1 MRRRSFPAPAYRYM
15 LNVEIVDY
23 TESRYVSL
31 FNDEAERLLGIKAE
45 ELNALQLSN
54 SEAFERVFQSALL
67 KEYVMTLRVK
77 VREGEGRDGVV
88 GFEQRELRAARA
100 LHRLPLRA
108 CRREQGGGQPDHH
121 HRASV
126 SVNYTDSC
134 WNKHRVSY

>member
-1 MRRRSFPAPAYRYM
+1 M

-88 GFEQRELRAARA
+88 GFE
-100 LHRLPLRA
+100 
-108 CRREQGGGQPDHH
+108 
-121 HRASV
+121 
-126 SVNYTDSC
+126 
-134 WNKHRVSY
+134 